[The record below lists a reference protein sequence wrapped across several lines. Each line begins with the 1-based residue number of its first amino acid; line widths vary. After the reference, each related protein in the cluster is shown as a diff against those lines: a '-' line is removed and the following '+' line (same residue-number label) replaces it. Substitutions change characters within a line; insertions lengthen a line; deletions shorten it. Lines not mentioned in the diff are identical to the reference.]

1 MKGAFKVLLEI
12 FKTYRSLRAVIVVSL
27 RQTISCKPHS
37 LAQ

>member
-12 FKTYRSLRAVIVVSL
+12 FKTYWSLRVVMVFSR
-27 RQTISCKPHS
+27 RQTVSCKPRS